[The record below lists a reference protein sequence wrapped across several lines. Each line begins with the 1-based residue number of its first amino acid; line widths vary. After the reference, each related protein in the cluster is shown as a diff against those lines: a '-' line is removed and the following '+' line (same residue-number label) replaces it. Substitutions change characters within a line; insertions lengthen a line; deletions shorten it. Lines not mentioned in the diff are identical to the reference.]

1 MRVVIGICFSFLLA
15 TLFGCRAE
23 YVADRTAES
32 SYNLVERVV
41 SDSVFVHDSVFV
53 RENADTVYLTR
64 YRTQYRESLRRD
76 TVVIRDTIYKQH
88 TVTRTV
94 QKGSSRCVWWP
105 LLLPVLFLLWR
116 VGGFDWLWQIT
127 KKKE

>member
-1 MRVVIGICFSFLLA
+1 MKAVRGICFSFLLA

-23 YVADRTAES
+23 YVADSTAES

-105 LLLPVLFLLWR
+105 LLLLVLFLLWR
-116 VGGFDWLWQIT
+116 VGGFDWLRQIT